1 MESPILTV
9 VLPVKDNLD
18 GLSKTLSSLRRF
30 SRHELEVVVVD
41 GTDETGDEIRQK
53 LTPEELNSIHLCSG
67 SRSGVY
73 PAMNQGVQAG
83 SGIWVLFLGA
93 GDVIHENTLT
103 TWLQKASDHDCE
115 TLFAFSVSM
124 GADREAGVPDVI
136 RPKWGYRLM
145 WQNTI
150 HHQGLLSP
158 RSWFD
163 EAPFDESM
171 RVLADYK
178 WVLER
183 WLEGRKMTPSS
194 SPLTTCASG
203 GLSRQFNS
211 ALYHEEWSFKRKL
224 LPLWA
229 GWLHLIWL
237 PAKFAFKKLA

>member
-9 VLPVKDNLD
+9 VLPVKNDLD

-41 GTDETGDEIRQK
+41 GTDETGDTIRQK
-53 LTPEELNSIHLCSG
+53 LTPNELDFIHLLSG

-73 PAMNQGVQAG
+73 AAMNAGVQCG

-93 GDVIHENTLT
+93 GDVIHVNTLNA
-103 TWLQKASDHDCE
+103 WLRVASHHDHE
-115 TLFAFSVSM
+115 TMFAFSVSM
-124 GADREAGVPDVI
+124 GADREAGVPEAI
-136 RPKWGYRLM
+136 RPQWGRRLI

-158 RSWFD
+158 RSWLD
-163 EAPFDESM
+163 DAPFDPSM

-183 WLEGRKMTPSS
+183 WLEGRMVDSS
-194 SPLTTCASG
+194 SSLLTTCARG
-203 GLSRQFNS
+203 GLSRQFDS
-211 ALYHEEWSFKRKL
+211 ALYREEWSFKRKL

-229 GWLHLIWL
+229 SWLHLLWL
-237 PAKFAFKKLA
+237 PAKFVFKKLA